1 MALDVRA
8 DNPDTLDPLHNSN
21 SPESRTEA
29 QADADFAARIDAQL
43 QRIAKL
49 RPIDRAQIRR
59 IEAALP
65 ITADVSRADLLLYV
79 GLSAATLLVIRHVIP
94 RSISSHYPEEISGR
108 TCPVHQQPLV
118 AQALTHGRG
127 GRRQLEVVSSGAP
140 VLQDV
145 FPVYS
150 PDGVVI
156 AALVVE
162 TNLFAYERHRRRD
175 AAFRQAIIWLQT
187 LCMRGDLRDAE
198 TLSRFGLYDGVYL
211 VDRSRTIAYMSGVA
225 VNFFRSIGLA
235 VDMEGQQVGELE
247 ADDNALVDEVL
258 QSNQCVER
266 RHESPDGRVWIRKAI
281 PLTKSPT
288 WHLLRL
294 RTPRWAMFRPVE
306 RTNVDAVLVLI
317 HNATDAVAKQREL
330 NVKSAIIQEVHHRV
344 KNNLQLVAAMLRIQ
358 ARRVRGE
365 EARQQLSD
373 AVNRILSV
381 AVIHEFLSEDEHQPI
396 NIRDLCQ
403 RIALQVSQV
412 AGNPDQEIAIDITG
426 PNIRL
431 PASQAT
437 PVAMVL
443 NELVLNALEH
453 GLSGHSRGRITIDLA
468 EQGNTVCIAIRNSGS
483 SLPADF
489 DPLHSPSL
497 GLQIVQT
504 LVRDDLKGELTISSI
519 PMQAAPMQAAPMQ
532 AAPMQAVADPLQAAG
547 DRGGDG
553 DDPER
558 DAGSEG
564 RGESGSDAKRGGTIL
579 HGTEA
584 RVCFPK
590 RSLKVD

>member
-1 MALDVRA
+1 MTLDARA
-8 DNPDTLDPLHNSN
+8 D
-21 SPESRTEA
+21 A
-29 QADADFAARIDAQL
+29 QIDADADAQL
-43 QRIAKL
+43 QLLPRIAKL
-49 RPIDRAQIRR
+49 RPLDRDHIRR
-59 IEAALP
+59 IDAALP

-79 GLSAATLLVIRHVIP
+79 GLSASALLVVRHVIP

-108 TCPVHQQPLV
+108 TLPAAEQPLV
-118 AQALTHGRG
+118 AHALAHGRG

-150 PDGVVI
+150 PDGLVI

-162 TNLFAYERHRRRD
+162 TNLFAHERHRRRD
-175 AAFRQAIIWLQT
+175 PAFRQAIIWLQT
-187 LCMRGDLRDAE
+187 LCMRGEIRGAE

-211 VDRSRTIAYMSGVA
+211 VDRSRTIAYMSGIA

-235 VDMEGQQVGELE
+235 VDMEGQQVAELE
-247 ADDNALVDEVL
+247 PDDNALVDEVL
-258 QSNQCVER
+258 QSHQCVEQ
-266 RHESPDGRVWIRKAI
+266 RHETTDGRVWIRKAI
-281 PLTKSPT
+281 PLAKSST
-288 WHLLRL
+288 WAWWRR
-294 RTPRWAMFRPVE
+294 RTPRWAIFRPAD
-306 RTNVDAVLVLI
+306 RTTVDAVLVLI

-344 KNNLQLVAAMLRIQ
+344 KNNLQTLAAILRIQ

-403 RIALQVSQV
+403 RIAFQVRQV

-431 PASQAT
+431 PAGQAT
-437 PVAMVL
+437 PVAMVI

-453 GLSGHSRGRITIDLA
+453 GLSGHSRGRISIELA
-468 EQGNTVCIAIRNSGS
+468 ESGNTVCVAIRNSGS
-483 SLPADF
+483 SLPIGF

-504 LVRDDLKGELTISSI
+504 LVRDDLKGELHISSLPAPTQPETTAGEDTDSVI
-519 PMQAAPMQAAPMQ
+519 MQ
-532 AAPMQAVADPLQAAG
+532 
-547 DRGGDG
+547 
-553 DDPER
+553 
-558 DAGSEG
+558 
-564 RGESGSDAKRGGTIL
+564 
-579 HGTEA
+579 GTEA
-584 RVCFPK
+584 RVSFPK